1 MPMRSQRLPPE
12 LARARPL
19 LEQAQYPVTPMEG
32 YSVTEAASV
41 LGVPTERVWE
51 LLARGVLAGT
61 PDGETGMRVHLQP
74 RASVVPGAPAPDS
87 TRHANGADD
96 RERGREPEGSPF
108 RELLSEF
115 RNLTERYG
123 QALLALG
130 EARGEVASL
139 RSRVDLLE
147 ARIDLRLPSPMPQ
160 PATPAPSSWRAEPAI
175 VEPPAEPEADRRT
188 RRRRSRGQHHATDE
202 FAEALARADDPSP
215 AELPGGAEAA
225 AAIAAL
231 RAETVRERPVADV
244 LLPHEPP
251 AAEPIP
257 AVEPEGDAV
266 PLSAA
271 EPSMREPGP
280 GVDTLAPSIA
290 TPSTRGAVGDLAQW
304 PEEHASTADEA
315 PDEAPVEAAGEMPGD
330 VPAEAPGVASVEAA
344 WDRDRY
350 TTTIGA
356 PDWIPE
362 APTEVP
368 AGPPA
373 PETAEDDWSSV
384 LGGWEPRGAAGDMT
398 GFDMSGFE
406 EWPDERVGGH
416 GPSGAAGPWPA
427 ADAAPVANEASKPP
441 VAETRPPSQIEAAS
455 EMEVAAAGPEAEG
468 EAQAPAPSLG
478 RPPESVASPLEP
490 PSLSPSVPRPSPIA
504 GTGSAGSGTAPSTAS
519 RAYRRLRRIF
529 PG

>member
-1 MPMRSQRLPPE
+1 
-12 LARARPL
+12 
-19 LEQAQYPVTPMEG
+19 MEG

-74 RASVVPGAPAPDS
+74 RASVVPGAPAPDA

-175 VEPPAEPEADRRT
+175 VEPQAEPDAERRT
-188 RRRRSRGQHHATDE
+188 RRRRGRGQHHATDE

-215 AELPGGAEAA
+215 AELPGATEAA

-231 RAETVRERPVADV
+231 RAETGRERPIADV

-251 AAEPIP
+251 PAEPIL
-257 AVEPEGDAV
+257 AGEPEAEPV
-266 PLSAA
+266 RPSAA
-271 EPSMREPGP
+271 EPSTPEPSSGI
-280 GVDTLAPSIA
+280 DTSGPSIA
-290 TPSTRGAVGDLAQW
+290 SPPGARAGVSDAAEW
-304 PEEHASTADEA
+304 PEEPASPADEA
-315 PDEAPVEAAGEMPGD
+315 PDASAGEMPGD
-330 VPAEAPGVASVEAA
+330 LPAEEPGAASVEAA

-362 APTEVP
+362 APNEAP
-368 AGPPA
+368 AESRA
-373 PETAEDDWSSV
+373 AETVEDDWSSI
-384 LGGWEPRGAAGDMT
+384 LGGWEPREAAGGMT
-398 GFDMSGFE
+398 GFDMTGFE
-406 EWPDERVGGH
+406 EWPDERVAGEA
-416 GPSGAAGPWPA
+416 PSRAAAPGPA
-427 ADAAPVANEASKPP
+427 ADAGHDATETAQAPVP
-441 VAETRPPSQIEAAS
+441 ETRPTSQLEAAS

-468 EAQAPAPSLG
+468 DAQAPAPSPG
-478 RPPESVASPLEP
+478 RAPESVASPLEP
-490 PSLSPSVPRPSPIA
+490 PRLSASVPRPSPIA
-504 GTGSAGSGTAPSTAS
+504 GTGPAGAAAAPSTAS